1 MNKAIKRFWF
11 AIGII
16 ASLVIAAIALIVIG
30 LGFFL
35 SPQSKLQK
43 ADAIIVISGGQTDT
57 RAAHGI
63 ELYQAG
69 WASKIIFSGAALD
82 DGPSNA
88 AAMAAQ
94 ARDAGVP
101 ASAILTDDASQTT
114 DQNAIDTKRL
124 VDANHWHKLIL
135 VTSPYHQRR
144 ADMTFRHIYGDGY
157 TILGSSS
164 VDDRWSKRY
173 WYRSGFSFNV
183 SMEELRKIIYID
195 LTHKYQ

>member
-1 MNKAIKRFWF
+1 MVIVALAVAWF
-11 AIGII
+11 
-16 ASLVIAAIALIVIG
+16 S
-30 LGFFL
+30 LGFYL
-35 SPQSKLQK
+35 SPQSTLNKK

-63 ELYQAG
+63 ALYKAG
-69 WASKIIFSGAALD
+69 WAPKLIFSGAALD

-88 AAMAAQ
+88 AAMATQ
-94 ARDAGVP
+94 ARAAGVP
-101 ASAILTDDASQTT
+101 ASAILTDNASQTT

-124 VDANHWHKLIL
+124 VDSNRWHTFIL

-144 ADMTFRHIYGDGY
+144 ADMTFHHVYGSSY

-183 SMEELRKIIYID
+183 SMDELKKITYIE
-195 LTHKYQ
+195 LTGHYQ